1 MPKIKELDSFS
12 EVKDHI
18 YDNYTNLGFNYRRN
32 IMRLVSSPELFSNSL
47 LDTPLRQIE
56 RMFETA
62 IDAVR
67 KVKLHYAIS
76 FPKNSKLIN

>member
-1 MPKIKELDSFS
+1 MPKIKGLESFS

-18 YDNYTNLGFNYRRN
+18 YDNYTNLGFDYHRN
-32 IMRLVSSPELFSNSL
+32 IMRLVSSPELFANSL